1 MKQSTLLIIA
11 LSFFTSHC
19 EVFSQKEFFK
29 PNLRSTSKVSS
40 SKKLSIR
47 DIKRGEGIFVSAPN
61 YDNIG
66 QILSKIGFKFNSYQ
80 NNIEEAKMLFLNCGT
95 STKIPEAKLRS
106 FVENGGILYASDL
119 THTTMMKTFPG
130 IFNFS
135 GSGSKGQKQATIV
148 DEDLRNVIGETL
160 SIHFDLGGWAML
172 SSINKGNVLMESD
185 GKPIMVSIPY
195 GQGTIFY
202 TCFHNHQQASDKEEA
217 LLKLLFAK
225 QVQQLAQMSFKDTAQ
240 AMGLNL
246 NQMRSR
252 LQR

>member
-1 MKQSTLLIIA
+1 MKHTILLLIT
-11 LSFFTSHC
+11 LFFITSSS
-19 EVFSQKEFFK
+19 EVFAQKEYFK
-29 PNLRSTSKVSS
+29 PNLRSNSKVN

-47 DIKRGEGIFVSAPN
+47 DIKRGEGIYVSAPN

-80 NNIEEAKMLFLNCGT
+80 NNIGNANMLFLNCGT
-95 STKIPEAKLRS
+95 STKIPNDELRD

-119 THTTMMKTFPG
+119 THTTMMKAFPG

-135 GSGSKGQKQATIV
+135 GSGSKGKKQATIV
-148 DEDLRNVIGETL
+148 DTDISNVIGETL
-160 SIHFDLGGWAML
+160 PIHFDLSGWAML
-172 SSINKGNVLMESD
+172 ASINEGKVLMEAD
-185 GKPIMVSIPY
+185 GKPIMVAVPY

-202 TCFHNHQQASDKEEA
+202 TCFHNHKQATDKEEA

-246 NQMRSR
+246 NQMRNNI
-252 LQR
+252 QR